1 MSRDARAIVLE
12 LLAAR
17 NDRSAPRA
25 AELLHA
31 DVEYWDPEHDDVRG
45 RDAVAE
51 LLTSRAARL
60 ELETLAAQDGDAV
73 AEVQV
78 DEGRGPFRSTEVYRL
93 EDGAVTALRAY
104 FVPAVRS

>member
-1 MSRDARAIVLE
+1 VSGDAREILEE

-17 NDRSAPRA
+17 TDRSAERA

-31 DVEYWDPEHDDVRG
+31 DVEYWDPEHDRVSG
-45 RDAVAE
+45 RDAVAA
-51 LLTSRAARL
+51 LLTSRAGQL

-78 DEGRGPFRSTEVYRL
+78 DEGAGPFRSTEVYRL
-93 EDGAVTALRAY
+93 EDGVVAALRVY
-104 FVPAVRS
+104 FDPAVRS